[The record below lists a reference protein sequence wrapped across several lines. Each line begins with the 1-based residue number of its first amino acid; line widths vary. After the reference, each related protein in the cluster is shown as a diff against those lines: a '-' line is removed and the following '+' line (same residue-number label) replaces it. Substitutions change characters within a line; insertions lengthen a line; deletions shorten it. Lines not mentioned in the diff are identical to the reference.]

1 MKFFSGLNWEIETI
15 NGGEK
20 MYYEKYARIRV
31 NTDYDIPLNKPLK
44 FPSLTMIIRCV
55 FQEGE
60 KLYL

>member
-1 MKFFSGLNWEIETI
+1 
-15 NGGEK
+15 

-44 FPSLTMIIRCV
+44 FPSLTMIIRCI